1 MKKKNESVKNDTGG
15 ISRRTFNKGLLSSA
29 GLGLAYGTGIAPAIG
44 QGNRELIYGMWGGDV
59 GNLSPTIRS
68 DVKAGILIYNLFDG
82 LVRPNYAKG
91 TIEPWVA
98 EAWSNPDPL
107 TWRIKIREGVMW
119 QGNYGEVTA
128 SDLAYTWQV
137 HLDTKSWQVRTSF
150 SQVDSFKVESKY
162 VLEVKLTQPLGAFP
176 GIAMGYGGQIVPENA
191 HREMGNENFSLAPVG
206 NGPYMLES
214 VLGSEVIL
222 KKNPNYWRP
231 GLPHMERIV
240 CRSFP
245 DASVRLQSLLK
256 GEIDFL
262 THPDAKDVVEAS
274 KNTDFVAHKTA
285 GWTWDY
291 QHFNLSANEGMAYHN
306 KLVRQAISYAIDR
319 QALVDE
325 IYHGQATVTDNAIPP
340 GFLGHR
346 ESMLKY
352 PKNGDLDKA
361 RELIAKA
368 GLQGYE
374 VEVITSDKDW
384 LRKEL
389 ELVAAMVSQVGINY
403 KIRNLDIGSFN
414 NLWIK
419 NKPEFQQSLED
430 ITIVAPDPHA
440 TVFWF
445 LHSEGSVSSGYNNP
459 KMDTALD
466 KAMAT
471 TEPVA
476 REKLY
481 HEVVDMTLDDC
492 SMIYH
497 LNANYTRMHKKE
509 LEGFNPSPQEYIE
522 MMDTIR
528 WKA

>member
-1 MKKKNESVKNDTGG
+1 MKKNDCVKSDTGG
-15 ISRRTFNKGLLSSA
+15 ISRRTFNKGVLSSA
-29 GLGLAYGTGIAPAIG
+29 GLGLAYGTGIAPAFG
-44 QGNRELIYGMWGGDV
+44 QGNRELICGMWGGDV

-137 HLDTKSWQVRTSF
+137 HLDTKSWQVKTSF
-150 SQVDSFKVESKY
+150 SQVDSFKVVSKY

-191 HREMGNENFSLAPVG
+191 HREMGNDNFSLAPVG

-222 KKNPNYWRP
+222 KKNPNYWRS

-240 CRSFP
+240 YRSFP

-256 GEIDFL
+256 GEVDFL
-262 THPDAKDVVEAS
+262 THPDAKDVAEAS
-274 KNTDFVAHKTA
+274 QNTDFVTHRTA

-306 KLVRQAISYAIDR
+306 KLIRQAISYAIDR
-319 QALVDE
+319 QAIVDE

-346 ESMLKY
+346 KSMLKY
-352 PKNGDLDKA
+352 PKNGDLEKA

-419 NKPEFQQSLED
+419 NLPKFQQSLED

-440 TVFWF
+440 TVYWF

-471 TEPVA
+471 TDPA
-476 REKLY
+476 GRAKLY

-497 LNANYTRMHKKE
+497 LNANYTRMHNKK

>member
-1 MKKKNESVKNDTGG
+1 
-15 ISRRTFNKGLLSSA
+15 
-29 GLGLAYGTGIAPAIG
+29 
-44 QGNRELIYGMWGGDV
+44 
-59 GNLSPTIRS
+59 
-68 DVKAGILIYNLFDG
+68 
-82 LVRPNYAKG
+82 
-91 TIEPWVA
+91 
-98 EAWSNPDPL
+98 
-107 TWRIKIREGVMW
+107 
-119 QGNYGEVTA
+119 
-128 SDLAYTWQV
+128 
-137 HLDTKSWQVRTSF
+137 
-150 SQVDSFKVESKY
+150 
-162 VLEVKLTQPLGAFP
+162 
-176 GIAMGYGGQIVPENA
+176 
-191 HREMGNENFSLAPVG
+191 
-206 NGPYMLES
+206 
-214 VLGSEVIL
+214 
-222 KKNPNYWRP
+222 
-231 GLPHMERIV
+231 MERIV

-245 DASVRLQSLLK
+245 DASVRLQSLMK
-256 GEIDFL
+256 GEVDFL
-262 THPDAKDVVEAS
+262 THPDAKDVAEAS
-274 KNTDFVAHKTA
+274 KNTDFVTHRTA

-325 IYHGQATVTDNAIPP
+325 IYHGQATPTDNAIPP

-374 VEVITSDKDW
+374 VEVICSDKDW

-419 NKPEFQQSLED
+419 NLPEFQQSLED

-440 TVFWF
+440 TVYWF

-466 KAMAT
+466 TAMAT
-471 TEPVA
+471 TEPAA

-509 LEGFNPSPQEYIE
+509 LEGFNSSPQEYIE